1 MPQSQTEFEEF
12 FDLALDLMVIAG
24 FDGSI
29 RRVNAAYE
37 RTLGHP
43 VRELVSRQFLETV
56 HPEDAPRVRDV
67 FGELVDGDRDDV
79 IGFENRI
86 ICGDG
91 SVRWLQWNTRTVR
104 ERGIV
109 FAVGRDVTDRRRADA
124 ELREAQ
130 RTVEASRDELA
141 RLAEEHA
148 ALRRVATLVARGA
161 PPEELFTAV
170 VAEVER
176 LLLGAHAGLTR
187 YEPDG
192 TMTIVAI
199 SERVADSFP
208 VGSRWPLGG
217 KNIGT
222 MVFET
227 GRSARIDG
235 YGDASGRL
243 GVAVRERGVASVVGA
258 PIVVEGRRW
267 GVMTMASTEHRL
279 PPDSEAQLA
288 SFTELVATAIA
299 MESVPLL
306 ANAEA
311 QRELAASRAR
321 IVAAADEERRRV
333 VRDLHDGAQQA
344 LVHTIITLKLAR
356 RALENGQDDTPG
368 LLTEALDNAER
379 ATDELRE
386 LAHGILPEV
395 LTRGG
400 LRAGV
405 DTLASRMPVP
415 VEIDVSVGR
424 LPAAV
429 EATAYFLVSEA
440 LTNVAKHAR
449 AGHAE
454 VTARIEDDTLAVRV
468 RDDGIG
474 GARPDGSGLLGL
486 ADRLAALDG
495 QLRVE
500 SPTDGGTLI
509 SAAIPIGG
517 RSPELR
523 S

>member
-1 MPQSQTEFEEF
+1 MPRSQTEFEEF

-37 RTLGHP
+37 RTLGLP
-43 VRELVSRQFLETV
+43 VRELLSRPFLETV
-56 HPEDAPRVRDV
+56 HPEDAPRVRDL

-79 IGFENRI
+79 TGFENRV

-91 SVRWLQWNTRTVR
+91 SVRWLQWNTRTVP

-124 ELREAQ
+124 ELHEAQ

-148 ALRRVATLVARGA
+148 ALRRVATLVAHGA

-176 LLLGAHAGLTR
+176 VVLGAHATLIR
-187 YEPDG
+187 YAPDG
-192 TMTIVAI
+192 TMTIVAT
-199 SERVADSFP
+199 SESLTDSFP

-217 KNIGT
+217 KNVTT

-227 GRSARIDG
+227 GRSARLDD
-235 YGDASGRL
+235 YRDASGRL
-243 GVAVRERGVASVVGA
+243 GVAVRERGAVTVVGA

-267 GVMTMASTEHRL
+267 GVMTLASTEDPL

-299 MESVPLL
+299 
-306 ANAEA
+306 NAEA

-321 IVAAADEERRRV
+321 IVAATDDERRRV
-333 VRDLHDGAQQA
+333 VRDLHDGAQQR
-344 LVHTIITLKLAR
+344 LVHTILTLKMAR
-356 RALENGQDDTPG
+356 LALESGQDDTPV
-368 LLTEALDNAER
+368 LLTEALDHAER
-379 ATDELRE
+379 TTDELRE

-405 DTLASRMPVP
+405 KALASRTTVP
-415 VEIDVSVGR
+415 VEVDVPVSR
-424 LPAAV
+424 LPPAV

-440 LTNVAKHAR
+440 LTNVVKHAR

-454 VTARIEDDTLAVRV
+454 VTVRIDDGALAVHV

-474 GARPDGSGLLGL
+474 GARPDGSGLVGL

-495 QLRVE
+495 RLRVE

-509 SAAIPIGG
+509 SAAIPIGDW
-517 RSPELR
+517 SPESR

>member
-1 MPQSQTEFEEF
+1 M
-12 FDLALDLMVIAG
+12 
-24 FDGSI
+24 
-29 RRVNAAYE
+29 
-37 RTLGHP
+37 
-43 VRELVSRQFLETV
+43 
-56 HPEDAPRVRDV
+56 

-79 IGFENRI
+79 IGFENRVV
-86 ICGDG
+86 CGDG
-91 SVRWLQWNTRTVR
+91 SVRWLQWNTRTVP
-104 ERGIV
+104 ERGII

-148 ALRRVATLVARGA
+148 ALHRVATLVARGA

-170 VAEVER
+170 VEEVER
-176 LLLGAHAGLTR
+176 VLPGTHAALAR
-187 YEPDG
+187 YESDG
-192 TMTIVAI
+192 TATVVAI
-199 SERVADSFP
+199 SDRLADSLP
-208 VGSRWPLGG
+208 VGSHWPLGG
-217 KNIGT
+217 HNVRT

-235 YGDASGRL
+235 SGDACRRR
-243 GVAVRERGVASVVGA
+243 GVAVRRQAPASAVGA

-267 GVMTMASTEHRL
+267 GVVTLASTEHPL

-299 MESVPLL
+299 
-306 ANAEA
+306 NAEA

-321 IVAAADEERRRV
+321 IVAATDEERRRV
-333 VRDLHDGAQQA
+333 VRDLHDGAQQR

-356 RALENGQDDTPG
+356 RALENGHDDTPA
-368 LLTEALDNAER
+368 LLTEALENAER

-386 LAHGILPEV
+386 LAHGILPDV
-395 LTRGG
+395 LTHGG

-405 DTLASRMPVP
+405 DTLASRMTVP
-415 VEIDVSVGR
+415 VAIDVSVGR

-454 VTARIEDDTLAVRV
+454 VTARIEDGTLAVAV

-495 QLRVE
+495 QLRIE

-509 SAAIPIGG
+509 SAAIPLK
-517 RSPELR
+517 RTSP
-523 S
+523 